1 MDEGFARWKG
11 GDNGGA
17 LERLTQGL
25 TAIDRLAS
33 DDVDESAY
41 LLRKRA
47 GHTMMWMAGTAAG
60 TAPTEFSEPPPACCS
75 SLEPVKEARGPSTP
89 SDAMWTHIL
98 QFEFA
103 AKLGD
108 EQFRAHQNQL
118 KTSRYGIIRF
128 AVDRLRLH
136 RRLSDLA
143 FEDFVEVVGDY
154 TDSFALCRQ
163 YYKEGGL
170 GPADPLPSAAT
181 TPDRAQSD
189 SEVVLSMML
198 SAVIALAA
206 RAAVTKKELD
216 RWERGAANAGLSDI
230 VAPWLAFVTSLFIDN
245 TASLSASG
253 IGVETSQSF
262 FMGRRV

>member
-1 MDEGFARWKG
+1 M
-11 GDNGGA
+11 GA
-17 LERLTQGL
+17 
-25 TAIDRLAS
+25 AADRLWTCGQ
-33 DDVDESAY
+33 
-41 LLRKRA
+41 RKRVA
-47 GHTMMWMAGTAAG
+47 HRVHSSQQQTQTIATASIRSKE
-60 TAPTEFSEPPPACCS
+60 TRIPPAVRSHAVPNCQRN
-75 SLEPVKEARGPSTP
+75 AHRFFRG
-89 SDAMWTHIL
+89 
-98 QFEFA
+98 
-103 AKLGD
+103 G
-108 EQFRAHQNQL
+108 
-118 KTSRYGIIRF
+118 
-128 AVDRLRLH
+128 
-136 RRLSDLA
+136 
-143 FEDFVEVVGDY
+143 
-154 TDSFALCRQ
+154 
-163 YYKEGGL
+163 YKEGGL